1 MANGIYSPLIPPFLW
16 MFFLCLSNFYH
27 FSVST
32 FLKILKALRLEMQ
45 VKRFELFREVFIIGN
60 FLFFFF
66 VCVCVCVCV
75 FFCCISTIFTIF
87 FISASFR
94 CRAAVSQRAIHPAGC
109 SRFGGTHSGPNGRL
123 SFGAMVCG
131 ANSMFFG
138 NKVLSHLS
146 LEFVS
151 VVLVLHRDFVVL
163 LDLHLQRPKCGVNSD
178 CII

>member
-66 VCVCVCVCV
+66 CVCVCVC
-75 FFCCISTIFTIF
+75 FFAAYLQFLQSSLFQPHFVVGQRSHKEPSIRQDVRDLVELTVDRMDVYHLVPWFVGRILCFLEIKFCHICLLNLFRLCWF
-87 FISASFR
+87 FIVILLCFWT
-94 CRAAVSQRAIHPAGC
+94 CTCKGQNVVS
-109 SRFGGTHSGPNGRL
+109 TL
-123 SFGAMVCG
+123 TV
-131 ANSMFFG
+131 
-138 NKVLSHLS
+138 
-146 LEFVS
+146 
-151 VVLVLHRDFVVL
+151 
-163 LDLHLQRPKCGVNSD
+163 
-178 CII
+178 